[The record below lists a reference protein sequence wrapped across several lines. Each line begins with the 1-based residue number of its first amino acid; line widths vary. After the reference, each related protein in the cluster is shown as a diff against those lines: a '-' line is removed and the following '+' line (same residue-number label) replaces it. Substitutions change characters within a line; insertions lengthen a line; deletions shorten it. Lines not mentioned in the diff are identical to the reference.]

1 MIVTANAK
9 RYAKALF
16 ELAKE
21 KNLLD
26 KVHRDFKNFLIL
38 VGENADLQFFLNL
51 PLDQERETILS
62 NILKERF
69 CELFFNFLLIVLKNK
84 RFYLFEQIFD
94 DFEKRV
100 DSLNNR
106 ISAVAITAFPLPK
119 DKLADMTREIAD
131 FLKAEVRLE
140 NEVDQSI
147 IGGII
152 LRLDDKI
159 FNASLSE
166 QFKKLKYHLIQN
178 QK

>member
-1 MIVTANAK
+1 
-9 RYAKALF
+9 
-16 ELAKE
+16 
-21 KNLLD
+21 
-26 KVHRDFKNFLIL
+26 
-38 VGENADLQFFLNL
+38 
-51 PLDQERETILS
+51 
-62 NILKERF
+62 
-69 CELFFNFLLIVLKNK
+69 
-84 RFYLFEQIFD
+84 
-94 DFEKRV
+94 
-100 DSLNNR
+100 
-106 ISAVAITAFPLPK
+106 
-119 DKLADMTREIAD
+119 MTREIAD

>member
-1 MIVTANAK
+1 
-9 RYAKALF
+9 
-16 ELAKE
+16 LAQE
-21 KNLLD
+21 KKLVD
-26 KVHRDFKNFLIL
+26 KVHRDFDEFLNL
-38 VGENADLQFFLNL
+38 VGENTDLKSFLNL
-51 PLDQERETILS
+51 PLDRERVTILS
-62 NILKERF
+62 NLLKERF
-69 CELFFNFLLIVLKNK
+69 CELFFNFLLLVLKNK
-84 RFYLFEQIFD
+84 RFHLVEQIFD

-119 DKLADMTREIAD
+119 DKLADMTREIAG

-140 NEVDQSI
+140 NEVDPTI

-159 FNASLSE
+159 FNASISE

>member
-38 VGENADLQFFLNL
+38 VGKNADLQFFLNL

-106 ISAVAITAFPLPK
+106 ISAVAITQ
-119 DKLADMTREIAD
+119 R
-131 FLKAEVRLE
+131 
-140 NEVDQSI
+140 
-147 IGGII
+147 
-152 LRLDDKI
+152 
-159 FNASLSE
+159 
-166 QFKKLKYHLIQN
+166 
-178 QK
+178 